1 MKKLTLIFCAVLF
14 TSGITFAQQKK
25 SVKKTKKIVAT
36 AVQAPAAVKSS
47 FDQNFAGT
55 TDAKWTKTS
64 AGHWTVSFQKDN
76 IKTIA
81 EYDAD
86 GKWIATRSAYDAQTL
101 PGSVTSTLKTKYPAA
116 TIKDGWKIERSDV
129 AAYYKVN
136 IQDNGAE
143 KAVLLNEAGTIT
155 E

>member
-1 MKKLTLIFCAVLF
+1 MKKLTLIFCAVLV

-25 SVKKTKKIVAT
+25 SVKKTKAVTKT
-36 AVQAPAAVKSS
+36 VQAPEAVKSS

-55 TDAKWTKTS
+55 SVAKWTKTS
-64 AGHWTVSFQKDN
+64 AGHWTANFQKDN
-76 IKTIA
+76 ITTSA

-101 PGSVTSTLKTKYPAA
+101 PESVTNTLKSKYPDA

-129 AAYYKVN
+129 AAYYKIN
-136 IQDNGAE
+136 IQDNGTE
-143 KAVLLNEAGTIT
+143 KSVLLNEAGTIT

>member
-1 MKKLTLIFCAVLF
+1 MKKLTLIFCAVIF

-25 SVKKTKKIVAT
+25 SVKKTHKVAKL
-36 AVQAPAAVKSS
+36 VQAPEVVKSS
-47 FDQNFAGT
+47 FDQNFAEASVT
-55 TDAKWTKTS
+55 KWAKTS
-64 AGHWTVSFQKDN
+64 AGRWTASFQKDN
-76 IKTIA
+76 INTIA

-101 PGSVTSTLKTKYPAA
+101 PESVSTTLKTKYPAA

-129 AAYYKVN
+129 ASYYKIN
-136 IQDNGAE
+136 IQDNGTD

>member
-25 SVKKTKKIVAT
+25 SVKKTKIVA
-36 AVQAPAAVKSS
+36 AKVQAPAAVKST
-47 FDQNFAGT
+47 FEQRF
-55 TDAKWTKTS
+55 TDVTNEKWTKTS
-64 AGHWTVSFQKDN
+64 AGHWTVSFQKEN
-76 IKTIA
+76 IKTLA
-81 EYDAD
+81 EYDES
-86 GKWIATRSAYDAQTL
+86 GNWVATRSAYDAQTL
-101 PGSVTSTLKTKYPAA
+101 PESVAGTLKTKYPAA
-116 TIKDGWKIERSDV
+116 TIKDGWKIERADV
-129 AAYYKVN
+129 AAYYKIN

>member
-25 SVKKTKKIVAT
+25 SIKKTKTVAKP
-36 AVQAPAAVKSS
+36 VVAPEAVKSS

-55 TDAKWTKTS
+55 SDAKWTKTS
-64 AGHWTVSFQKDN
+64 AGHWTANFQKDN
-76 IKTIA
+76 IKTSA

-86 GKWIATRSAYDAQTL
+86 GKWIATRSAYDALTL
-101 PGSVTSTLKTKYPAA
+101 PESVSSTLKTKYPTA

-129 AAYYKVN
+129 AAYYKIN
-136 IQDNGAE
+136 IQDNGTD

>member
-25 SVKKTKKIVAT
+25 SVKKTKIVAKT
-36 AVQAPAAVKSS
+36 VQAPAAVKSS

-55 TDAKWTKTS
+55 SAAKWTKTS
-64 AGHWTVSFQKDN
+64 AGHWTASFQKDN
-76 IKTIA
+76 INTTA

-86 GKWIATRSAYDAQTL
+86 GKWIATRSAYDAQNL
-101 PGSVTSTLKTKYPAA
+101 PESVAGTLKTKYPAA

-129 AAYYKVN
+129 ASYYKVN
-136 IQDNGAE
+136 IQDNGTD